1 VKYQVIEPIKKLMKP
16 HTHWRFKQ
24 YAGTKSNHIYSGQHT
39 ANQTLTRR
47 VKEQSKIDTQI
58 TKQQL

>member
-1 VKYQVIEPIKKLMKP
+1 MKP
-16 HTHWRFKQ
+16 HIHWRFKQ
-24 YAGTKSNHIYSGQHT
+24 YADTKSNHIYSCQHT

-58 TKQQL
+58 TKQQLLKKLF